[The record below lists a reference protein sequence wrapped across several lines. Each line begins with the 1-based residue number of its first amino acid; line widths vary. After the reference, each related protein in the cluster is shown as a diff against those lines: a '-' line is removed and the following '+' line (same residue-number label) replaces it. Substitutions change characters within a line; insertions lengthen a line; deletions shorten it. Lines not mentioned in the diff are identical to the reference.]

1 MIAKFEMKKF
11 NGSNFLLWKMKIWAT
26 LRKNN
31 CLEAIEE
38 RHVEIT
44 NDKWNKMDG
53 NIIIDP
59 LTLADGV
66 LSNVAKENDSNGYME
81 YSYKIIWGQVATQ

>member
-11 NGSNFLLWKMKIWAT
+11 NRSNFLLWKMKIWAI

-59 LTLADGV
+59 LALADGV